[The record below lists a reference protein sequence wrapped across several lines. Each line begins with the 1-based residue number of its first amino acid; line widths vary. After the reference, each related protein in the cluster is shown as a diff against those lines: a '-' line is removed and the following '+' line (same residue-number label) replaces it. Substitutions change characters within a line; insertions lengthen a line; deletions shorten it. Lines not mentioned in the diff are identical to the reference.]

1 MTSWILSGHN
11 NESEPKISKNCKIYE
26 TILSSKHVVCN
37 NSECNVLTVG
47 MQSKA
52 WICGLLLLEL
62 QATILL
68 GSWMAISFQCCLML
82 GRDFCDGPISHPE
95 ESYRVCL
102 CVCVCV
108 CVSECDHETLTRKKS
123 RSTRA
128 LEPWGKRVSRSHSP
142 TSFWR
147 HICANYLL

>member
-26 TILSSKHVVCN
+26 TILSSKHVVYN

-47 MQSKA
+47 MRSEA

-62 QATILL
+62 QATMLL

-95 ESYRVCL
+95 ESYRVCV

-108 CVSECDHETLTRKKS
+108 CACARVCVCARACACVCARMCACERERQRERE
-123 RSTRA
+123 RSWN
-128 LEPWGKRVSRSHSP
+128 LGKEEV
-142 TSFWR
+142 
-147 HICANYLL
+147 